1 MDPRI
6 SRQQEF
12 DSTLAPRAIC
22 DEYALVQRAIAGD
35 VNALELLFAPHMR
48 RLHRVAFAMLRN
60 NEDAEDT
67 LQEALYKAYNHLD
80 SFQGRSSFSTW
91 LTRIVINSALMTLR
105 KRRSYSE
112 SSLDEVQDD
121 RPGWLGHFALDK
133 QPNPEQICGL
143 AELDALIEK
152 QIGKL
157 SPAEQAAFRN
167 YAVDGFS
174 IRESCQ
180 ALGVPETILKSRIF
194 RTRRK
199 VARGLQCSLERAYCV
214 SSKEKS
220 VHALQSR

>member
-1 MDPRI
+1 MDSRI
-6 SRQQEF
+6 SSQQEF
-12 DSTLAPRAIC
+12 DSTLAPRAIG
-22 DEYALVQRAIAGD
+22 DEYTLVQRAIAGD
-35 VNALELLFAPHMR
+35 VNAKELLFAPHLH

-60 NEDAEDT
+60 QEDAEDA
-67 LQEALYKAYNHLD
+67 LQDALCKAYSQLG

-91 LTRIVINSALMTLR
+91 LFRITMNSALMTLR
-105 KRRSYSE
+105 RRRSHSE
-112 SSLDEVQDD
+112 SSLDEVEDN
-121 RPGWLGHFALDK
+121 RPGWLRHAAVDK
-133 QPNPEQICGL
+133 QPNPEQICTL

-152 QIGKL
+152 QISKL
-157 SPAEQAAFRN
+157 SPAEQAAFRY

-214 SSKEKS
+214 SSREKS
-220 VHALQSR
+220 VHALQS